1 MIIGPSDATIDFT
14 MVGNEIIE
22 KAFSI
27 AGIGSEGEA
36 ISADQYRRAL
46 VSLNLIIKTWGT
58 SEHLWLRTSQSVTL
72 IEGQAG
78 YVLSPKPM
86 RVIECRRK
94 VTSGGIEVPLTEWA
108 RSTYTDQP
116 NKAVKSIPTSFYY
129 DPQAGTG
136 TLYIWPTASA
146 ATASAMTLELTW
158 LRRPQDFDTSADPAD
173 MPQEWLMALTYALSA
188 ELALEYGVAPQIMQR
203 IEARASMLYDQL
215 QAFDTEPASL
225 FMQPDWRH

>member
-1 MIIGPSDATIDFT
+1 MTDTTIDFT

-27 AGIGSEGEA
+27 AGIGSEGES

-46 VSLNLIIKTWGT
+46 ISLNLIIKTWGT
-58 SEHLWLRTSQSVTL
+58 SEHLWLRTSKSVTL
-72 IEGQAG
+72 VEGQAA
-78 YVLSPKPM
+78 YTLDPKPM

-94 VTSGGIEVPLTEWA
+94 ITSGGIETPLTEWA
-108 RSTYTDQP
+108 RSTYTEQP

-129 DPQAGTG
+129 DPQSTTG

-146 ATASAMTLELTW
+146 ATAAAMTLELTW
-158 LRRPQDFDTSADPAD
+158 LRRPQDFDTTADPAD

-188 ELALEYGVAPQIMQR
+188 ELALEYGVNPMTIQR
-203 IEARASMLYDQL
+203 IEGRAAALYAQL
-215 QAFDTEPASL
+215 EAFDTEPASL
-225 FMQPDWRH
+225 FLQPEMRR